1 MKETATAF
9 PLAWPEGWRRTPKVE
24 RVHDRFGSRSR
35 GAYGT
40 TELSVAQAV
49 DRVFVELA
57 RFGVPSDSITISTN
71 IQPTLAGVPRSN
83 QREPE
88 DSGAAVYWRQS
99 GARQCMAVDRYRSV
113 AGNLAAIAATLEAM
127 RAIERH
133 GGAEILDRAFT
144 GFVALPSPEQ
154 PFQVLGVPA
163 TATAEQVRDA
173 YRQLAA
179 KHHPD
184 RAGGDAATMAR
195 VNAAR
200 DAMLAR
206 FS

>member
-9 PLAWPEGWRRTPKVE
+9 PLAWPEGWRRTPKAE

-35 GAYGT
+35 GSYGT
-40 TELSVAQAV
+40 AELSVAGAV
-49 DRVFVELA
+49 DRVFAELYRLGA
-57 RFGVPSDSITISTN
+57 RDADIVISTN
-71 IQPTLAGVPRSN
+71 IRPTLAGVPRSN

-88 DSGAAVYWRQS
+88 DSGAAVYWRQN

-113 AGNLAAIAATLEAM
+113 AGNLAAIAATLDAM

-163 TATAEQVRDA
+163 SATADQVRDA

-184 RAGGDAATMAR
+184 RAGGDAAAMAR
-195 VNAAR
+195 INAAR
-200 DAMLAR
+200 DAMMAR
-206 FS
+206 FG